1 MFDSRLPPDSPA
13 LNGMRN
19 ASPIT
24 RPHRLTHHAGA
35 RLRQLCVIFAVGNH
49 LSSGLSIVLLL
60 LASMMQSGCASLP
73 DSRVAAT
80 PIHDTA
86 VSSVPDQRKGDVA
99 ATVISP
105 AKMDLFSLER
115 MDEIT
120 TSEIVEP
127 GEPEVQID
135 RASQPDLWARMR
147 AGFALSELDSPDL
160 ERFAVRFAATNWLE
174 KLGPRAR
181 RYLYLLVTEA
191 EKRNIPTELAL
202 LPIIESGLNPQAQSP
217 AAAAGLCQFIPAT
230 GRRFGLH
237 QSALSDRRK
246 DVACIDS
253 MYEYLERNAR
263 MFDGD
268 WLLALAGYNWGEG
281 AVAKAIR
288 RNDKNGLPGDYLS
301 LHMPNETRAY
311 VPQLLALKKL
321 IMAPERY
328 GIRLPA
334 VANRPTMDC
343 DVPIPHDIDVS
354 VAARLAGITE
364 QEFRQLNAGVK
375 RGVIPRGTHPTIC
388 LPFDSAVRFIVNVT
402 EYKGNLASLT
412 THAVVKRTT
421 LAALAKRYR
430 TTPEAIR
437 AANGIPAG
445 MRLKP
450 GATVLVP
457 KSKGDGDIPSK
468 VAATGQMFYERDVP
482 DMRKL
487 VIRSK
492 RHDTLASI
500 SRRYKV
506 SLAALAR
513 WNPGVK
519 ASLKTG
525 QKLVLY
531 VPVSAFKPAPLKLA
545 SATEAAPQILR
556 VKMVKQMK
564 ATPGVRN
571 TKLSKTTKGIAR
583 RDMKLSKT
591 AKGTARR
598 DGITKGKK
606 GRGSQYV
613 KASMRRT
620 A

>member
-1 MFDSRLPPDSPA
+1 MFESRQSPDSCA
-13 LNGMRN
+13 MTGMRN
-19 ASPIT
+19 VSPMVRLHHLTLHTET
-24 RPHRLTHHAGA
+24 RLW
-35 RLRQLCVIFAVGNH
+35 QLCIAHGSIFPAVGNC
-49 LSSGLSIVLLL
+49 LASGLSIVLLL

-80 PIHDTA
+80 P
-86 VSSVPDQRKGDVA
+86 VPDPAISSLPAQRVEDA
-99 ATVISP
+99 ATTVISP
-105 AKMDLFSLER
+105 VMVDSVSLER
-115 MDEIT
+115 TDEIT
-120 TSEIVEP
+120 TLTIVEP

-135 RASQPDLWARMR
+135 RASQPDLWSRMR
-147 AGFALSELDSPDL
+147 AGFSLPELDSPDV

-191 EKRNIPTELAL
+191 EKRNLPTELAL
-202 LPIIESGLNPQAQSP
+202 LPIIESGLNANAQSP

-237 QSALSDRRK
+237 QSALADRRK

-253 MYEYLERNAR
+253 MYEYLGRNAQ

-281 AVAKAIR
+281 AVSNAIK
-288 RNDKNGLPGDYLS
+288 RNAKNGLPGDYLS
-301 LHMPNETRAY
+301 LRMPNETRAY

-321 IMAPERY
+321 ILAPERY

-334 VANRPTMDC
+334 VENRPTMDC

-364 QEFRQLNAGVK
+364 NEFRQLNAGVRK
-375 RGVIPRGTHPTIC
+375 GIIPRGTHPTIC

-412 THAVVKRTT
+412 THAVMKRTT
-421 LAALAKRYR
+421 LVALAKRYR

-445 MRLKP
+445 MRLKA

-457 KSKGDGDIPSK
+457 RARGDGDIPSE
-468 VAATGQMFYERDVP
+468 VAATGQTTYEPDVP
-482 DMRKL
+482 DTRKL
-487 VIRSK
+487 VVRCK
-492 RHDTLASI
+492 RRDTVASI
-500 SRRYKV
+500 SHRYKV
-506 SLAALAR
+506 SMASLAR
-513 WNPGVK
+513 WNPHMK
-519 ASLKTG
+519 STLKTG

-531 VPVSAFKPAPLKLA
+531 VPVNAFKPAPLKMA
-545 SATEAAPQILR
+545 STTAAGPKILR
-556 VKMVKQMK
+556 VTVVKNK
-564 ATPGVRN
+564 HGVRDS
-571 TKLSKTTKGIAR
+571 KLSKATR
-583 RDMKLSKT
+583 NNELR
-591 AKGTARR
+591 
-598 DGITKGKK
+598 KGKK
-606 GRGSQYV
+606 DKGSRYA
-613 KASMRRT
+613 KASIRR
-620 A
+620 AA

>member
-1 MFDSRLPPDSPA
+1 MLPMKCTQPRCA
-13 LNGMRN
+13 
-19 ASPIT
+19 
-24 RPHRLTHHAGA
+24 AGGSVYSVA
-35 RLRQLCVIFAVGNH
+35 DRR
-49 LSSGLSIVLLL
+49 SSSVLPIVLPL
-60 LASMMQSGCASLP
+60 LACMIQAGCSSLP

-80 PIHDTA
+80 PGSDKA
-86 VSSVPDQRKGDVA
+86 VSSAPDQRRIDA
-99 ATVISP
+99 AVTAISP
-105 AKMDLFSLER
+105 AKVDSVSLER
-115 MDEIT
+115 LDEIT

-127 GEPEVQID
+127 DEPEVQID

-147 AGFALSELDSPDL
+147 AGFALSELDSPDVG
-160 ERFAVRFAATNWLE
+160 RFAVRFAANNWLE

-237 QSALSDRRK
+237 QSALTDRRK
-246 DVACIDS
+246 DVVCIDS

-288 RNDKNGLPGDYLS
+288 RNAKNGLPGDYLS

-321 IMAPERY
+321 ILAPGSY
-328 GIRLPA
+328 GIRLPD
-334 VANRPTMDC
+334 VENRPTMDC
-343 DVPIPHDIDVS
+343 DVPIPQDIDVS
-354 VAARLAGITE
+354 VAANLAGITVR
-364 QEFRQLNAGVK
+364 EFRQLNAGVR
-375 RGVIPRGTHPTIC
+375 RGVIPKATHPTIC

-402 EYKGNLASLT
+402 EYKGDLASLT

-437 AANGIPAG
+437 VANGIPAG
-445 MRLKP
+445 MRLKA
-450 GATVLVP
+450 GSTVLVP
-457 KSKGDGDIPSK
+457 KARGDDDIPNN
-468 VAATGQMFYERDVP
+468 VAETAQTTYEPDVP
-482 DMRKL
+482 DTRKL
-487 VIRSK
+487 VVCCK
-492 RHDTLASI
+492 RRDTLASI
-500 SRRYKV
+500 SRRHKV
-506 SLAALAR
+506 SLDALKR

-519 ASLKTG
+519 TNLKAG

-531 VPVSAFKPAPLKLA
+531 VPLKAFKSTPLRLVSAK
-545 SATEAAPQILR
+545 
-556 VKMVKQMK
+556 
-564 ATPGVRN
+564 
-571 TKLSKTTKGIAR
+571 
-583 RDMKLSKT
+583 KT
-591 AKGTARR
+591 APKIVRVRMARQAKE
-598 DGITKGKK
+598 G
-606 GRGSQYV
+606 
-613 KASMRRT
+613 
-620 A
+620 